1 MGNLYEGRM
10 GYHGNIQLKTS
21 GWGGGGRREEVGEE
35 REGDRKLNYVA
46 CSA

>member
-21 GWGGGGRREEVGEE
+21 GGGGGGGGGGRGEG
-35 REGDRKLNYVA
+35 RRQKA
-46 CSA
+46 

>member
-21 GWGGGGRREEVGEE
+21 GGGGEGGEE

>member
-21 GWGGGGRREEVGEE
+21 GGGGGGGGGE
-35 REGDRKLNYVA
+35 REGDRKLN
-46 CSA
+46 

>member
-1 MGNLYEGRM
+1 MGNLYEGRR
-10 GYHGNIQLKTS
+10 GDHGNIQLKTR
-21 GWGGGGRREEVGEE
+21 GGGGEGGEE

>member
-1 MGNLYEGRM
+1 M
-10 GYHGNIQLKTS
+10 GYHGNIQLKTK
-21 GWGGGGRREEVGEE
+21 GGGGGEGGEE